1 MEYELTVYSCL
12 PEEEALLRSQAAKKR
27 VELRLTREPLTLQNA
42 HWARGT
48 VSISHRDS
56 VDARALKAL
65 SREGIC
71 ALCTRSVGTDHIDL
85 EAAKALGIPVFNT
98 PYSPEGVADYTL
110 FLLLA
115 ALRGAPGIFRRTREG
130 NFSLPGERA
139 KEMHEMC
146 IGVVGAGRIG
156 RAVIRRLEGF
166 GCKVRIADP
175 GADAGEHPVSLET
188 LLETCDGLTLHLP
201 LTPGTRHLL
210 GEKEFQMMRPG
221 TILVNTARGGLVD
234 TSALLRALDSG
245 RCGFAALDVVE
256 EEKGVFGHAV
266 RREALCAPLAAL
278 AGHPRVLLSPHIAYY
293 TLPGLRDT
301 VERAIAIAR
310 QGEGRLEKWIV

>member
-48 VSISHRDS
+48 VSVSHRDS
-56 VDARALKAL
+56 VDATVLKVL
-65 SREGIC
+65 SREGVC

-85 EAAKALGIPVFNT
+85 KAAKALGIPTFNT

-115 ALRGAPGIFRRTREG
+115 ALRGAPRIFRQAREG

-139 KEMHEMC
+139 KELHEMC

-210 GEKEFQMMRPG
+210 GEKEFQMMRREPSWSIPRAG
-221 TILVNTARGGLVD
+221 DWWILRRFCARWIAAGADLRRWTWWKRRKGCSD
-234 TSALLRALDSG
+234 TRFAG
-245 RCGFAALDVVE
+245 RRF
-256 EEKGVFGHAV
+256 V
-266 RREALCAPLAAL
+266 RRW
-278 AGHPRVLLSPHIAYY
+278 PRW
-293 TLPGLRDT
+293 
-301 VERAIAIAR
+301 RAIR
-310 QGEGRLEKWIV
+310 ECC